1 LEVRPNEGAAPAV
14 AEATPQ
20 ETTRPD
26 RFQRRE
32 TAARDALRALI
43 RDCALDRFGTR
54 GQWTQPARFSFQVTV
69 HPERAWDLSFDP
81 PFDRQ
86 LERQLTDVEA
96 VWGAYVPGRIHCF
109 RCGSAACEHA
119 VPPEA
124 GMVFRGYSST
134 GVPEWCAFAQ
144 ALIEAKDERVDQ
156 LYAQPPAVLCLV
168 QGGHALRD
176 RQLSAFGRASRSYAV
191 LAQAVVGML
200 PLPRRVKGTH
210 SAQTAL
216 TLQAVETRSAR
227 GQLQLRLNAVV
238 GGVTPQEWLEMR
250 SSEWQPAVVRA
261 LEDSERA
268 VELME
273 RRAQAAHEAAPGVV
287 SLHDVLRQVPAVLR
301 RFARDVERGGRQRV
315 RRTRHAEDRRG
326 ERPVG
331 KAMDDVRGAA
341 PEALF
346 YDEKTN
352 TRVVCG
358 QQGRTHVFNADGRH
372 VTTFVLPP
380 GGSEFRVRTQRWRR
394 LSATEGEALRA
405 QVIAR
410 RDGEA
415 GG

>member
-1 LEVRPNEGAAPAV
+1 
-14 AEATPQ
+14 
-20 ETTRPD
+20 
-26 RFQRRE
+26 
-32 TAARDALRALI
+32 
-43 RDCALDRFGTR
+43 
-54 GQWTQPARFSFQVTV
+54 
-69 HPERAWDLSFDP
+69 
-81 PFDRQ
+81 
-86 LERQLTDVEA
+86 
-96 VWGAYVPGRIHCF
+96 
-109 RCGSAACEHA
+109 
-119 VPPEA
+119 
-124 GMVFRGYSST
+124 
-134 GVPEWCAFAQ
+134 
-144 ALIEAKDERVDQ
+144 
-156 LYAQPPAVLCLV
+156 
-168 QGGHALRD
+168 
-176 RQLSAFGRASRSYAV
+176 
-191 LAQAVVGML
+191 
-200 PLPRRVKGTH
+200 
-210 SAQTAL
+210 
-216 TLQAVETRSAR
+216 
-227 GQLQLRLNAVV
+227 
-238 GGVTPQEWLEMR
+238 MR

-341 PEALF
+341 LEAF
-346 YDEKTN
+346 FNDEKTN

-358 QQGRTHVFNADGRH
+358 PQGRTHVFNADGRH